1 MNSKSLL
8 KNFLALTAGTANQLL
23 IQIFTVPI
31 FLLRVDPG
39 TYATWLVAYN
49 IALFTTMLD
58 FGQITASQNSFHLL
72 ATRHQNDVIRN
83 RTSQISSFI
92 AISFVLYFFALVVF
106 GIVLHLSYS
115 IPLCGIF
122 ILLNFIQSYFGLV
135 EATARAYGRTGLGIY
150 ISNLLRFSEF
160 LGIIFGLIVFPNSLV
175 MVAVCALTLK
185 VLVLL
190 MTSQLL
196 GNKLQIIRFVIP
208 RITTLKRTLREGL
221 PFLTYKASEWLLV
234 SGTAILLQ
242 SRTSPEI
249 FILFITSR
257 TFFRLGWQIASLISS
272 TYALEMSAAWGRN
285 DLHGTRQLARRSL
298 IATAS
303 CGMFGN
309 LVYFYQG
316 NTIYNLWTHN
326 QIQLGKYLLLLGT
339 LYSFLISFSYAQKA
353 IFHAI
358 NKNLR
363 VSLISIG
370 FAILVNVIIYVM
382 NSPIT
387 IDAIYLILVSAEFI
401 SIPIIYLI
409 SRKLFISNFNIR

>member
-1 MNSKSLL
+1 MKPKSLL

-31 FLLRVDPG
+31 FLARTDPG
-39 TYATWLVAYN
+39 TYSTWLVAYN

-72 ATRHQNDVIRN
+72 ATKHQHDVIRN

-106 GIVLHLSYS
+106 GGILHLGYS

-150 ISNLLRFSEF
+150 LSNLLRFSEF
-160 LGIIFGLIVFPNSLV
+160 LGIIFGLIVFPESLV
-175 MVAVCALTLK
+175 MVAVCALIMK

-190 MTSQLL
+190 IISHLFR
-196 GNKLQIIRFVIP
+196 NKLQIMGFVIP
-208 RITTLKRTLREGL
+208 RISTLERTLTEGL

-257 TFFRLGWQIASLISS
+257 TFFRLGWQITSLISS
-272 TYALEMSAAWGRN
+272 SYALEMSAAWGKN
-285 DLHGTRQLARRSL
+285 NLLGTRQLARRSL

-303 CGMFGN
+303 CGMLGN

-316 NTIYNLWTHN
+316 NTIFSLWTHN
-326 QIQLGKYLLLLGT
+326 QIQLGKNLLLLGT
-339 LYSFLISFSYAQKA
+339 LYSFLISFSFAQKT

-363 VSLISIG
+363 VSLISMG
-370 FAILVNVIIYVM
+370 FAVLVNVIIYVM

-387 IDAIYLILVSAEFI
+387 INAIYLILVSAEFI
-401 SIPIIYLI
+401 SIPIIYII
-409 SRKLFISNFNIR
+409 SRKLFVNKS